1 VLVFEISALFQMN
14 LYMQAS
20 CDGSYGYHIHY
31 YDVKLAMSIYY
42 FKFPNGF
49 IYHGQGCSL
58 SFHVPPVFQGL
69 IFWAF
74 STRIVFSRIPRI
86 NAIIRKKSN
95 GIQLF
100 EATQVVGHYSPLSWT
115 RYVSSSE
122 MAMEEHCAH
131 EELELN
137 VNLGSEDINVKQCG
151 VQVIVDL
158 DSFEGIEW
166 NHGVDNQESE
176 VERDRVI
183 HVPPYHLLPHPSY
196 HLLPHPLYGS
206 IGFTTMELWK
216 DYLSNFPFRTET
228 LT

>member
-1 VLVFEISALFQMN
+1 MFEISALFQMN
-14 LYMQAS
+14 LYRQAS
-20 CDGSYGYHIHY
+20 GNGSYGYHIHD

-42 FKFPNGF
+42 VKFPNGL
-49 IYHGQGCSL
+49 IYHGHGCSL

-69 IFWAF
+69 IFWAL

-100 EATQVVGHYSPLSWT
+100 EATQAVGHYSPLSWV
-115 RYVSSSE
+115 RYISSSE
-122 MAMEEHCAH
+122 MAMEGHCAH
-131 EELELN
+131 EELELY

-151 VQVIVDL
+151 IQVIVDL
-158 DSFEGIEW
+158 DLFEGIE
-166 NHGVDNQESE
+166 SE
-176 VERDRVI
+176 VGRDRV
-183 HVPPYHLLPHPSY
+183 PYHLLPHASY

-206 IGFTTMELWK
+206 IGFSTMEQWK

-228 LT
+228 

>member
-1 VLVFEISALFQMN
+1 MN

-20 CDGSYGYHIHY
+20 CNGSYGYHIHD
-31 YDVKLAMSIYY
+31 YDMKLPMSIYS
-42 FKFPNGF
+42 FKFPKGF

-74 STRIVFSRIPRI
+74 STRIVFSRIPKI

-100 EATQVVGHYSPLSWT
+100 EATQVVGNYSPLSWV

-137 VNLGSEDINVKQCG
+137 VNLGSGDINVKQCG
-151 VQVIVDL
+151 ILVIVDL

-166 NHGVDNQESE
+166 NHGVDN
-176 VERDRVI
+176 RVI
-183 HVPPYHLLPHPSY
+183 HVEPYHLLPHPSY
-196 HLLPHPLYGS
+196 GS
-206 IGFTTMELWK
+206 IGFTTMEHWK
-216 DYLSNFPFRTET
+216 DFVSDADRVTSLLFKPPKTTKRLDIVES
-228 LT
+228 